1 MRRWV
6 MAALVI
12 AMSGASAS
20 AQGVRCSA
28 FLHERGG
35 AWRSFEPG
43 AILGPRGPIPVRT
56 GQRFQRGAPSGSDYI
71 ARVLDAQCQP
81 E

>member
-1 MRRWV
+1 MQNLV
-6 MAALVI
+6 VATIVI
-12 AMSGASAS
+12 AASTLTAS

-35 AWRSFEPG
+35 SWRSFEPG

-56 GQRFQRGAPSGSDYI
+56 GQRFRRGAPSGSDYI

-81 E
+81 D